1 MADDHTPQLIIRLD
15 EGGVNVRILK
25 RQIQADFR
33 RVESASVK
41 LHVRFGSPEG
51 KRLFVR
57 SFHSFQLLTHFIST
71 IGRINLNDARI
82 QHFEQTIRAA
92 VDRVTHHLDLEMD
105 KAEGLFK
112 AHGVTQLASFDTKPL
127 EMRVPVLSSLT
138 RRYLEAIGK
147 LDHYMDVLQTL
158 EFYDIWSQST
168 IDQQRATLKRDLREV
183 VRDTRALAADL
194 RREIDDSKKDD
205 SKQAAA
211 EGSAPDDPDRGL
223 IELMAAAPPIAADPA
238 DPELE
243 ARESE
248 QA

>member
-1 MADDHTPQLIIRLD
+1 MADDDAPQLIIRLD

-25 RQIQADFR
+25 RQIQADYR

-57 SFHSFQLLTHFIST
+57 SFHSFQLLTHFILT
-71 IGRINLNDARI
+71 IGRINLDDGRI
-82 QHFEQTIRAA
+82 KPVEDLIRAA
-92 VDRVTHHLDLEMD
+92 VDRVSHHLDLEMD
-105 KAEGLFK
+105 KAEELFK

-127 EMRVPVLSSLT
+127 ELRVPVLSSLT
-138 RRYLEAIGK
+138 RRYLEAISK

-158 EFYDIWSQST
+158 EFYDIWTASE
-168 IDQQRATLKRDLREV
+168 IDQQRAALKRELREV

-194 RREIDDSKKDD
+194 RREMDD
-205 SKQAAA
+205 SKQTAAQ
-211 EGSAPDDPDRGL
+211 ESAPDHPDAGL
-223 IELMAAAPPIAADPA
+223 IELAPAAPPSAADPV
-238 DPELE
+238 DPVPQ
-243 ARESE
+243 AREAE